1 MPDLDTQTPA
11 ATAVADPPAVA
22 SPESTAPAAS
32 PQVGSPTSFDA
43 IFAQALAGIPKDDP
57 TDAAL
62 GGTTPPAD
70 TTPATAQDAKSA
82 SEPPAERVSA
92 SETPG
97 ESAAGAEPSP
107 EDAEASSRRKQI
119 GADKDAEIARLRAD
133 LAARDPE
140 TLKASLREQVRA
152 EYEAEQTRKA
162 TEAVDED
169 YLGNQERYERLLT
182 VPDAEISADDYQ
194 WREERKERRRVHAP
208 VERHLRSVYEGRL
221 SAARASDQT
230 TVSGRLDEV
239 MSRVGEQI
247 GDMAT
252 LPGVDSSS
260 WKTPGKTFADYGRS
274 LYDGGKA
281 TGAAEKETELTGRV
295 QKAESEA
302 ARLLKDNQD
311 LRLQIMG
318 ATPAPMV
325 AGRSAPGTPG
335 RPQAN
340 PAGSWEDNLG
350 AAFNWGSTTH

>member
-1 MPDLDTQTPA
+1 MPDAETQTPA
-11 ATAVADPPAVA
+11 ATAVADPPAAA

-62 GGTTPPAD
+62 SGTTQPAD
-70 TTPATAQDAKSA
+70 TTTATAQDAKSA
-82 SEPPAERVSA
+82 PSDDAGVKA
-92 SETPG
+92 SNETPG
-97 ESAAGAEPSP
+97 EG
-107 EDAEASSRRKQI
+107 DAEEAPAQAGQPLSRRQQI
-119 GADKDAEIARLRAD
+119 AADKDAEIARLRAD

-140 TLKASLREQVRA
+140 ALKADARREARA
-152 EYEAEQTRKA
+152 EYEAEQARKA
-162 TEAVDED
+162 SEAVDED

-182 VPDAEISADDYQ
+182 VLDADLSVDDYQ

-239 MSRVGEQI
+239 MSKVGEQI

-318 ATPAPMV
+318 ATPAPMA
-325 AGRSAPGTPG
+325 AGRSASGTPG